1 MKASEMISLLAK
13 QIQLNGDREVRFVGN
28 KIEAIE
34 ASEDV
39 EYDITSITNT
49 PKHTEIYGE

>member
-1 MKASEMISLLAK
+1 MKASKMICLLAK

-28 KIEAIE
+28 KIKAIE
-34 ASEDV
+34 ALADT